1 MNESHSPSNFIRDI
15 INDDLAR
22 GTHTSVMTRFPPEPN
37 GYLHIGH
44 AKSICLNFGLA
55 RDYNG
60 VCNLRFDDTNPAKEE
75 VEYVDSIKEDVRWL
89 GFDWEDREYFASNY
103 FEQLY
108 QYAVHLIET
117 GKAYVD
123 SLSAE
128 AIRDYRGTLTEPG
141 RNSPYRDRSVEEN
154 RDLFERMRAGEFP
167 DGAHVLR
174 AKIDMAAPNLS
185 LRDPTIYR
193 IRKVTHHRTGD
204 QWCIY
209 PLYDFAHGLSD
220 SIEGVTHSI
229 CTLEF
234 ENNRALY
241 DWFLDNL
248 PVENRPRQYEFA
260 RLNLTYTVLSKRKLL
275 KLVQENIVEG
285 WDDPRMPTLS
295 GLRRRGY
302 TPEAIRNFCD
312 RIGVAKRDSTVDL
325 ALLEFSIRED
335 LNDRAPRFMGVLNP
349 LRVVI
354 ENYPEGR
361 EEVLE
366 ALNHPTDDRFGTRQ
380 IPFGK
385 VLYIERDDF
394 REDPPK
400 KFFRLAPGREV
411 RLRYAYFITCV
422 DVVKD
427 PATGEV
433 VELRCT
439 YDPATRGGN
448 APDGRKVKSTIHWV
462 AADHAIDA
470 EVRLYDRLFTAPD
483 PEAAGE
489 GDFRVCLNPQ
499 SLETLKACKLEPGL
513 GQLEK
518 GTTVQFERMGYF
530 CRDIR
535 DDASDY
541 PVFNRTATLRD
552 PWAKI
557 DRQQKQATRI
567 AS

>member
-1 MNESHSPSNFIRDI
+1 
-15 INDDLAR
+15 
-22 GTHTSVMTRFPPEPN
+22 
-37 GYLHIGH
+37 
-44 AKSICLNFGLA
+44 
-55 RDYNG
+55 
-60 VCNLRFDDTNPAKEE
+60 
-75 VEYVDSIKEDVRWL
+75 
-89 GFDWEDREYFASNY
+89 
-103 FEQLY
+103 
-108 QYAVHLIET
+108 
-117 GKAYVD
+117 
-123 SLSAE
+123 
-128 AIRDYRGTLTEPG
+128 
-141 RNSPYRDRSVEEN
+141 
-154 RDLFERMRAGEFP
+154 
-167 DGAHVLR
+167 
-174 AKIDMAAPNLS
+174 
-185 LRDPTIYR
+185 
-193 IRKVTHHRTGD
+193 
-204 QWCIY
+204 
-209 PLYDFAHGLSD
+209 
-220 SIEGVTHSI
+220 
-229 CTLEF
+229 
-234 ENNRALY
+234 
-241 DWFLDNL
+241 
-248 PVENRPRQYEFA
+248 
-260 RLNLTYTVLSKRKLL
+260 
-275 KLVQENIVEG
+275 
-285 WDDPRMPTLS
+285 
-295 GLRRRGY
+295 
-302 TPEAIRNFCD
+302 
-312 RIGVAKRDSTVDL
+312 
-325 ALLEFSIRED
+325 
-335 LNDRAPRFMGVLNP
+335 MGVLNP

-361 EEVLE
+361 EETLE
-366 ALNHPTDDRFGTRQ
+366 ALNHPTDDRFGTRE

-499 SLETLKACKLEPGL
+499 SLETLTACKLEPGL

-535 DDASDY
+535 DDASDH

-552 PWAKI
+552 PWTKI
-557 DRQQKQATRI
+557 DRQQKQAMR
-567 AS
+567 AQS